1 ISDYPSFDKWLH
13 WVRSDNEWV
22 GEVLKKRQHW
32 TYISVYAYFEKGEGY
47 GGYGVLLR
55 NALAKPLVAS
65 AKFSENGKSFF
76 HQAFL
81 GIKAGVKLAK
91 RHKLSDFFYIQCNSA
106 VAPALVYDTV
116 HCANNQGRETR
127 SYKNICGSCKTAFS
141 CYASRD
147 RLLVSLVMELGKE
160 KIVGFYGSWGSNA
173 AARFLA
179 ESEMNKRREV
189 EKKGEKNKRHEVKK
203 KEDRICPDDVKGM
216 KPVDFPEELRNI
228 IWKDASVLPHFKYA
242 RPPPVQEDSTM

>member
-1 ISDYPSFDKWLH
+1 MSFDRWLH
-13 WVRSDNEWV
+13 WVRSDNKWV
-22 GEVLKKRQHW
+22 GEVLEQRRHW
-32 TYISVYAYFEKGEGY
+32 TYINVYAYFEKKEGY
-47 GGYGVLLR
+47 GGYGVILR
-55 NALAKPLVAS
+55 NAPAKPLVAS

-106 VAPALVYDTV
+106 TAPALVYDTR

-127 SYKNICGSCKTAFS
+127 SNKNICGSCKTAFS
-141 CYASRD
+141 CYVSRD

-160 KIVGFYGSWGSNA
+160 KMVGFYGSWGSNA
-173 AARFLA
+173 AACFLA

-189 EKKGEKNKRHEVKK
+189 EKKEE
-203 KEDRICPDDVKGM
+203 RISPDDVKGM
-216 KPVDFPEELRNI
+216 KPVDFPEELRSI